1 MNTKKYKIIAIRI
14 YDYAKEVFETN
25 NLKLAEDCINN
36 HPDQYW
42 ETRAYVDEEER
53 IIQTKKN
60 GKMWIS
66 GLVNKNGKTIY

>member
-14 YDYAKEVFETN
+14 ADYAKEVFETN
-25 NLKLAEDCINN
+25 NLKLAESCINN
-36 HPDQYW
+36 HADQYW
-42 ETRAYVDEEER
+42 ETRAYADEEER
-53 IIQTKKN
+53 IIRTKKN